1 MSDDLDI
8 QKEVMRAE
16 AKRARSKL
24 CLTPDDETAL
34 CCNFFSHINL
44 EKGACV
50 ASYWPIKREIDTHIL
65 MEEIVER
72 GIHVALPVAE
82 KDSRILKFAKWDLK
96 SDVEQGLYNICH
108 PVIDDNTEWLEPDV
122 FLVPLLA
129 FDRQGYR
136 LGYGG
141 GYYDSTIAL
150 YRSEKDI
157 VAVGLGYAQQAC
169 LFNLPKEEHDER
181 MDWIITEQ
189 NATSF

>member
-1 MSDDLDI
+1 MDI
-8 QKEVMRAE
+8 QKETLRAE

-24 CLTPDDETAL
+24 FLSSDEQAAL
-34 CCNFFSHINL
+34 HNNLFSHI
-44 EKGACV
+44 EIKKGMCV
-50 ASYWPIKREIDTHIL
+50 ASYWPIRREIDTHIL
-65 MEEIVER
+65 MDEMVER
-72 GIHVALPVAE
+72 GIEVALPVAE

-108 PVIDDNTEWLEPDV
+108 PVIDDNTQWLEPNV

-129 FDRQGYR
+129 FDRHGYR

-141 GYYDSTIAL
+141 GYYDSTIAS
-150 YRSEKDI
+150 YRESANI
-157 VAVGLGYAQQAC
+157 VAVGLGYAKQAC

-189 NATSF
+189 GATSY